1 MDAGVVMSGSDAPSM
16 EAVLLVSE
24 GIREAQ
30 FSALIYCKC
39 REGFHTL
46 LRRHLQT
53 INMWQVERDVQH
65 DCDEESCLQDELL
78 NTIKICGDP
87 V

>member
-1 MDAGVVMSGSDAPSM
+1 MDAGVVMSGSDAPSV
-16 EAVLLVSE
+16 EAVLLVSK
-24 GIREAQ
+24 GITEAQ

-39 REGFHTL
+39 WEGFHTL

-65 DCDEESCLQDELL
+65 ECDEESCLQHELL
-78 NTIKICGDP
+78 NTIKICRDP